1 MGIPWNRCGKDMKKR
16 LLANAILILFILG
29 ITGCGKEIEEEKEE
43 QREQLLLWS
52 YYETEAQKEGLDKL
66 VNGFNNSQK
75 TYQISWEYVPMV
87 DFVKRLSIALSSD
100 NLPDLVLLDNS
111 DMESLIKSGLLEDVT
126 DQLQSRVFVDNYYKE
141 VWDSV
146 EYNGRYYGVPF
157 SCNNTVILYN
167 KQMFRKAGI
176 SVPVTWDQFRKAA
189 KALTKTDGEAHYGF
203 AMSAFSG
210 EQGASQFL
218 PWIFA
223 TGATVDNLADKRTV
237 HAFELLEDLLESGSM
252 PHDCMNWSQNDV
264 TRVFV
269 ERKVAMIENGP
280 SALPKIEASG
290 IDYGIFSFPAYVTQ
304 GVIIGGENLAVIH
317 GKNVE
322 GAIAF
327 MDYYNQDEVMEEI
340 SETMWN
346 IPPKKELAEAYGKK
360 NEDMEV
366 FVSQMEEGVSRTS
379 VPNWKEVRN
388 ALTESLYQSF
398 GSAYSAEEIWEGY
411 LKNIGE

>member
-1 MGIPWNRCGKDMKKR
+1 MKKR
-16 LLANAILILFILG
+16 LLANTILILFILG
-29 ITGCGKEIEEEKEE
+29 IAGCGKETEEEKEE
-43 QREQLLLWS
+43 QKKQLLLWS
-52 YYETEAQKEGLDKL
+52 YYETDAQKEGLDKL
-66 VNGFNNSQK
+66 VNGFNNSQNI
-75 TYQISWEYVPMV
+75 YQISWEYVPMV

-126 DQLQSRVFVDNYYKE
+126 DQLQSRVFVDNYYEE

-146 EYNGRYYGVPF
+146 EFNGRYYGVPF
-157 SCNNTVILYN
+157 GCNNTVILYN
-167 KQMFRKAGI
+167 KQMYREAGVN
-176 SVPVTWDQFRKAA
+176 VPVTWDQFRKAA
-189 KALTKTDGEAHYGF
+189 KALTKTEGETHYGF

-210 EQGASQFL
+210 EQGASQFM

-223 TGATVDNLADKRTV
+223 TGATVDNLTDKRTV

-280 SALPKIEASG
+280 SALPEIEASG

-304 GVIIGGENLAVIH
+304 GVIVGGENLAVIH

-327 MDYYNQDEVMEEI
+327 MDYYNQDEVMEDI
-340 SETMWN
+340 SEIMWN

-411 LKNIGE
+411 LKSIGE